1 MAPQRKVSMK
11 QLDIMVKYFE
21 SHKHLVGKS
30 RTQTIANNMI
40 AQEKWLAVSK
50 ILNAVKG
57 GAVRTPE
64 QWRRYFTEWTSK
76 CRKKANNALKSGE
89 KKMTLND
96 IEIRLLQ
103 IVGNMGVK
111 VSPKSS
117 SASSETDNLKEDY
130 SMDIK
135 TEYSEVELVFAEDY
149 NTEEIR
155 NNSNCNKQTDAEVK
169 DINLHEQQNEKSYVT
184 PPPQWALDLEERRVT
199 SQERMA
205 DALQSIA
212 STLRSQEQ
220 RRILHDKKI
229 ANSLTVITDKIQE
242 LTSGIQFVLQDIE
255 ECKHAIKKIPQ

>member
-76 CRKKANNALKSGE
+76 CRKKANNALNSE
-89 KKMTLND
+89 RKMTLND

-103 IVGNMGVK
+103 IVGNIGVK

-149 NTEEIR
+149 NTEKIR
-155 NNSNCNKQTDAEVK
+155 NSSNCYKQTEAEVK
-169 DINLHEQQNEKSYVT
+169 DINLHQQNEKSHVT

-220 RRILHDKKI
+220 RRILHDTKI